1 MDENNVVTTA
11 TIPADAIVNSVATVK
26 EEPAKTEPAKDEK
39 PENAE
44 IAKLKA
50 ALSKASSDAAEW
62 KRQLREKQTADERE
76 KAERAEQEQA
86 MREELETLRKEKRVS
101 DYTGKCLALNMDA
114 DLAGKI
120 ANALADGNM
129 DSVFDCLRAFVEATK
144 TRLNNEA
151 LNRQPGLSA
160 GIPPTTNT
168 VGDEEYAKLC
178 RYAGLSPH
186 R

>member
-1 MDENNVVTTA
+1 MDEQNVVTTTTDAAENTVEQTA
-11 TIPADAIVNSVATVK
+11 TIKTEQVK
-26 EEPAKTEPAKDEK
+26 EVKADS
-39 PENAE
+39 AE
-44 IAKLKA
+44 VQRLKA
-50 ALSKASSDAAEW
+50 ALSKANGEAAEY
-62 KRQLREKQTADERE
+62 KRQLREKQSA
-76 KAERAEQEQA
+76 AERAEAERAEAEQA
-86 MREELETLRKEKRVS
+86 MRTELETLRKDKAIT
-101 DYTGKCLALNMDA
+101 DYTNKALEVGFDA
-114 DLAGKI
+114 DNAAKA

-129 DSVFDCLRAFVEATK
+129 DGLFDCLKAFVEATK